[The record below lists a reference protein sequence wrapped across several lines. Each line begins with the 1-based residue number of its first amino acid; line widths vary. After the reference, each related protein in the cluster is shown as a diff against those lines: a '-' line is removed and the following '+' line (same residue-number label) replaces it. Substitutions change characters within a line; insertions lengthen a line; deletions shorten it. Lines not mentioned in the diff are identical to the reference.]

1 MLKLMPYLFF
11 IFCLAFALPASAVS
25 VSEAEIVSA
34 VREEFAAEGIDD
46 ELDIEVYG
54 GKTSFVFTSDSPA
67 RIMVYDLKYD
77 EEQSKFSCRAEIY
90 LDGALAASSDLSG
103 KFYRMTEISVPSR
116 NIRKG
121 ELLSAADLQTVR
133 VRRSRIKDNNIVE
146 ASRLIG
152 KEARRALKEGKM
164 ILSSEVGARTLIH
177 KGDVVTAIYASGP
190 MQISVKVEAVTEGEE
205 GEKIELINSKSG
217 KTLFGK
223 IIDAETVKVDAQ

>member
-11 IFCLAFALPASAVS
+11 IFCLAFALPVSAVS

-133 VRRSRIKDNNIVE
+133 VRRSRIKDNNIVY

-190 MQISVKVEAVTEGEE
+190 MQISVKVEALTEGGE